1 MKRRLNRRQTIAL
14 GVTVAVLV
22 AAVAL
27 AWSLDLLTQSSD
39 KAYTVSVVRD
49 EDVIHVFDLAALK
62 VMKARK
68 IEMQGEIQKGPPL
81 LDVLKAAG
89 VDEFSSLTI
98 TGTGVRDSGR
108 IVLDADEV
116 DRDVLLDFSN
126 RGTVKVCGPDILW
139 ENRVRDVMRIEVR

>member
-1 MKRRLNRRQTIAL
+1 MTRKQTIAL

-27 AWSLDLLTQSSD
+27 AWSLDLFARGSGSE
-39 KAYTVSVVRD
+39 YGVSIVRD
-49 EDVIHVFDLAALK
+49 EDVIRAFDLAELK
-62 VMKARK
+62 SFKVRTLK
-68 IEMQGEIQKGPPL
+68 MQGEVQEGPPL

-89 VDEFSSLTI
+89 VEEFSSLTI
-98 TGTGVRDSGR
+98 TGTGLKDTGQ
-108 IVLDADEV
+108 IVLDAEEI

-139 ENRVRDVMRIEVR
+139 ENRVRDVLRIEVK